1 MIAIR
6 GMLGINAIS
15 RHQFLMM
22 PERAIDNGLDPILIG
37 IIGVILILFISII
50 LAIVVL
56 VRRRRKKVETPSD
69 EMLDVAQR
77 LADSTNG
84 IEEEQRV
91 QEALR
96 AARAAQH
103 ASASPRSKI
112 LAEMGARQLL
122 DQVNSHML
130 NGSGEITSRSGEIR
144 IEWTDLE
151 DASVQRLIMI
161 RVQDSSTLLING
173 QPFPTTREGAQ
184 QGLISCLKGMKLE

>member
-1 MIAIR
+1 M
-6 GMLGINAIS
+6 
-15 RHQFLMM
+15 MM
-22 PERAIDNGLDPILIG
+22 PENAIDNGLNSVLIG
-37 IIGVILILFISII
+37 VVGVILILFLSII
-50 LAIVVL
+50 LVIVVL

-69 EMLDVAQR
+69 EMLEVAQR

-84 IEEEQRV
+84 IEEEQRA

-96 AARAAQH
+96 AARATQY

-173 QPFPTTREGAQ
+173 QPFPATREGAQ

>member
-1 MIAIR
+1 MISL
-6 GMLGINAIS
+6 LG
-15 RHQFLMM
+15 FLT
-22 PERAIDNGLDPILIG
+22 PEHFIANGIDPIVIG
-37 IIGVILILFISII
+37 IGGVILILLLSIT
-50 LAIVVL
+50 LAIIVL
-56 VRRRRKKVETPSD
+56 IRRRRRKVEQPSE

-77 LADSTNG
+77 LAESFTSA
-84 IEEEQRV
+84 EEERLA
-91 QEALR
+91 QEAIR
-96 AARAAQH
+96 AARANQQ

-130 NGSGEITSRSGEIR
+130 DSRGEITTRSGEIR

-151 DASVQRLIMI
+151 DESVERLIMI

-173 QPFPTTREGAQ
+173 QPFPATREGAQ

>member
-1 MIAIR
+1 M
-6 GMLGINAIS
+6 
-15 RHQFLMM
+15 MM
-22 PERAIDNGLDPILIG
+22 PESAIDNGLNPILIG
-37 IIGVILILFISII
+37 SIGVILILFLSIT
-50 LAIVVL
+50 LVIVVL

-77 LADSTNG
+77 LAESFKSA
-84 IEEEQRV
+84 EEEELAR
-91 QEALR
+91 EALR
-96 AARAAQH
+96 AARMSQH

-122 DQVNSHML
+122 DQVNSHIL
-130 NGSGEITSRSGEIR
+130 NGSGKITSRSGEIR

-173 QPFPTTREGAQ
+173 QPFPATREGAQ

>member
-1 MIAIR
+1 MTSIKAIPS
-6 GMLGINAIS
+6 ICAIS
-15 RHQFLMM
+15 RHGFIIM
-22 PERAIDNGLDPILIG
+22 PESALDNGMNPVLIG
-37 IIGVILILFISII
+37 IAGVILILFLSIT

-56 VRRRRKKVETPSD
+56 IRRRRKKVEPPID

-77 LADSTNG
+77 LSESFKNV
-84 IEEEQRV
+84 EEEEIAR
-91 QEALR
+91 EALR
-96 AARAAQH
+96 AARSSQQPEI
-103 ASASPRSKI
+103 SPRSKI
-112 LAEMGARQLL
+112 LAEMGARELL
-122 DQVNSHML
+122 DQVNSHIL
-130 NGSGEITSRSGEIR
+130 NGNGEITSQSGEIR

>member
-1 MIAIR
+1 MTSIKAIPS
-6 GMLGINAIS
+6 ICAIS
-15 RHQFLMM
+15 RHGFIIM
-22 PERAIDNGLDPILIG
+22 PESALDNGMNPVLIG
-37 IIGVILILFISII
+37 IAGVILILFLSIT

-56 VRRRRKKVETPSD
+56 IRRRRKKVEPPTD

-77 LADSTNG
+77 LSESFKSV
-84 IEEEQRV
+84 EEEEIAR
-91 QEALR
+91 EALR
-96 AARAAQH
+96 AARSSQQPEI
-103 ASASPRSKI
+103 SPRSKI

-122 DQVNSHML
+122 DQVNSHIL
-130 NGSGEITSRSGEIR
+130 NGNGEITSQSGEIR

>member
-1 MIAIR
+1 MISQ
-6 GMLGINAIS
+6 LG
-15 RHQFLMM
+15 FLT
-22 PERAIDNGLDPILIG
+22 PERSIANGIDPILIG
-37 IIGVILILFISII
+37 IGGVILILVLSIT

-56 VRRRRKKVETPSD
+56 IRRRRRKVEQPSE

-77 LADSTNG
+77 LAESSKSA
-84 IEEEQRV
+84 EEERMA

-96 AARAAQH
+96 AARISQQ

-130 NGSGEITSRSGEIR
+130 DGRGEITTRSGEIR

-151 DASVQRLIMI
+151 DESVQRLIMI

-173 QPFPTTREGAQ
+173 QPFPATRDGAQ
-184 QGLISCLKGMKLE
+184 QGLISCLKGMKID